1 MEIDKE
7 FWEEFINIYRLHE
20 CLWNNK
26 IDAYADKNMRNVAYN
41 ELIQKCKE
49 KYPDANKNFVTKKI
63 HSLRCSFRREFKK
76 IQLSKRSG
84 ISADTCR
91 RYGTITR

>member
-20 CLWNNK
+20 CLRNNK

-41 ELIQKCKE
+41 ELI
-49 KYPDANKNFVTKKI
+49 
-63 HSLRCSFRREFKK
+63 
-76 IQLSKRSG
+76 
-84 ISADTCR
+84 
-91 RYGTITR
+91 